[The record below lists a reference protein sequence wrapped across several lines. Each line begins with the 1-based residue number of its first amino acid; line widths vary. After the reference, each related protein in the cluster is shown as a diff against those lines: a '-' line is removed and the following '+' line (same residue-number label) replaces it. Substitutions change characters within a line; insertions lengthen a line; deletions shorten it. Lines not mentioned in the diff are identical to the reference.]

1 MCDDVEYIVWQ
12 WHATVARVQR
22 FLWPFAL
29 ARAHVTLR
37 EKSSVICV
45 GPCVTV
51 AELACRSGAV
61 RRAQMSF

>member
-1 MCDDVEYIVWQ
+1 MSDFSSSVTSPGN
-12 WHATVARVQR
+12 H
-22 FLWPFAL
+22 FAL
-29 ARAHVTLR
+29 SLANVRRHTDLTSKLGTLR

>member
-1 MCDDVEYIVWQ
+1 MQGEESGIKPMRNC
-12 WHATVARVQR
+12 ARGGEMGM
-22 FLWPFAL
+22 A
-29 ARAHVTLR
+29 TLR

>member
-1 MCDDVEYIVWQ
+1 MPSYRRKASD
-12 WHATVARVQR
+12 
-22 FLWPFAL
+22 
-29 ARAHVTLR
+29 VTLR

-61 RRAQMSF
+61 RRAADELYLMPPHTSITY